1 MNYRIER
8 TLAYFSKE
16 NDELVGE
23 VPLVGIDLAGLQRIF
38 HVEPDDPM
46 YESYIV
52 GPAHV
57 FAIQPHV
64 SETIDLDRYDYF
76 VEATGTPTAESGDAE
91 ELVAHAANR
100 V

>member
-1 MNYRIER
+1 MNYRIDR
-8 TLAYFSKE
+8 TLTYFSKE
-16 NDELVGE
+16 TDELVGE
-23 VPLVGIDLAGLQRIF
+23 LPLVGIDLAALQRIF

-52 GPAHV
+52 SPEHV
-57 FAIQPHV
+57 PAIQPHV

-76 VEATGTPTAESGDAE
+76 IEATGTPTREGGDAK
-91 ELVAHAANR
+91 ELVAQGTDR